1 MELPGQRE
9 RRCDRDRVEAAAL
22 PERLSLDMAAT
33 EEPPVAVAVE
43 EVQHFPLDQIA
54 AAMAGPVPVARFG

>member
-1 MELPGQRE
+1 M
-9 RRCDRDRVEAAAL
+9 EAAAL